1 MLKIN
6 LLPQEK
12 GRRASSAGSMASMLL
27 VAVVGSLVLL
37 LGGLFLF
44 HASQQSELDEIV
56 ATNNRMQSEIDS
68 IKSRVSD
75 HQKILDELAEIR
87 RREEAIQQLQAART
101 GPTAMLVEISRILS
115 PGGAPTADPAVVDH
129 LRQHDR
135 SRLWS
140 PTWDTHRVWLTGFQE
155 DNRNVTIK
163 GETVKIE
170 GTSGVT
176 IESKARLDLKGTT
189 GAKVDGGPNL
199 ELMAS
204 GAAKLQS
211 SGQLTVKGSITMI
224 N

>member
-163 GETVKIE
+163 GDGRDADDVGELMRRLLLSQYFQDVRLERTQETVQ
-170 GTSGVT
+170 G
-176 IESKARLDLKGTT
+176 
-189 GAKVDGGPNL
+189 
-199 ELMAS
+199 
-204 GAAKLQS
+204 S
-211 SGQLTVKGSITMI
+211 SVPVHRFSITARARY
-224 N
+224 

>member
-12 GRRASSAGSMASMLL
+12 GRRTSSAGSMASMLL

-44 HASQQSELDEIV
+44 HASQQAELDDLV
-56 ATNNRMQSEIDS
+56 AGNNRMQAEIDS

-75 HQKILDELAEIR
+75 HQRIVAELAEIR
-87 RREEAIQQLQAART
+87 QREAAIQQLQAART

-115 PGGAPTADPAVVDH
+115 PGGAPTADAARVDW

-140 PTWDTHRVWLTGFQE
+140 PTWDTHRVWLTSFE
-155 DNRNVTIK
+155 EENRV
-163 GETVKIE
+163 VKI
-170 GTSGVT
+170 SGQ
-176 IESKARLDLKGTT
+176 ARDSDDVG
-189 GAKVDGGPNL
+189 
-199 ELMAS
+199 ELMRR
-204 GAAKLQS
+204 LQLS
-211 SGQLTVKGSITMI
+211 LYFEDVRLERTQEVSITGGRAGSTLAVHSFMI
-224 N
+224 NARERY

>member
-37 LGGLFLF
+37 LGGLFLY

-56 ATNNRMQSEIDS
+56 AANSRTQNEIDS

-75 HQKILDELAEIR
+75 HQKILDELAEIH

-101 GPTAMLVEISRILS
+101 GPTAMLVEVSRILS
-115 PGGAPTADPAVVDH
+115 PGGSPTADPAVVDH

-140 PTWDTHRVWLTGFQE
+140 PTWDTHRVWLTRFEEENRALKISGDGRDADDVGELMRRLLLSLYFQDVRLDRTQE
-155 DNRNVTIK
+155 IRS
-163 GETVKIE
+163 
-170 GTSGVT
+170 TSGVPVHRFT
-176 IESKARLDLKGTT
+176 ITAR
-189 GAKVDGGPNL
+189 
-199 ELMAS
+199 S
-204 GAAKLQS
+204 RY
-211 SGQLTVKGSITMI
+211 
-224 N
+224 

>member
-12 GRRASSAGSMASMLL
+12 GRRTSSAGSMASMLL

-44 HASQQSELDEIV
+44 HASQQSELEELQ
-56 ATNNRMQSEIDS
+56 AGNSRMQAEIDS

-75 HQKILDELAEIR
+75 HQRILDELAEIR

-115 PGGAPTADPAVVDH
+115 PGGAPTADPTVVDY

-135 SRLWS
+135 GLLWS
-140 PTWDTHRVWLTGFQE
+140 PTWDTQRVWLTRFEEENRAVKFQGE
-155 DNRNVTIK
+155 ARDADDVGEFMRRLQLSLYFQNVQLERTQETRVAGGRSGNGSTATVTVHTFTIN
-163 GETVKIE
+163 
-170 GTSGVT
+170 
-176 IESKARLDLKGTT
+176 AR
-189 GAKVDGGPNL
+189 ARY
-199 ELMAS
+199 
-204 GAAKLQS
+204 
-211 SGQLTVKGSITMI
+211 
-224 N
+224 

>member
-129 LRQHDR
+129 MTPAQVVPVVELQAPEVLHG
-135 SRLWS
+135 
-140 PTWDTHRVWLTGFQE
+140 PVGARVEIRPLP
-155 DNRNVTIK
+155 D
-163 GETVKIE
+163 
-170 GTSGVT
+170 GVT
-176 IESKARLDLKGTT
+176 VTARVPEEVL
-189 GAKVDGGPNL
+189 AVP
-199 ELMAS
+199 
-204 GAAKLQS
+204 
-211 SGQLTVKGSITMI
+211 VR
-224 N
+224 

>member
-12 GRRASSAGSMASMLL
+12 GRRAASAGSMASMLL

-44 HASQQSELDEIV
+44 HASQQSELDELV
-56 ATNNRMQSEIDS
+56 AGNNRMQSEIDS

-101 GPTAMLVEISRILS
+101 GPTAMLVEVSRILS
-115 PGGAPTADPAVVDH
+115 PGGGPTADPTLVDF

-135 SRLWS
+135 GRLWS
-140 PTWDTHRVWLTGFQE
+140 TTWDTHRVWITSFE
-155 DNRNVTIK
+155 EENRA
-163 GETVKIE
+163 VKISGE
-170 GTSGVT
+170 GRDPDDVGELMRRLLLSLYFQDV
-176 IESKARLDLKGTT
+176 RLDRTEEMPGN
-189 GAKVDGGPNL
+189 VGGG
-199 ELMAS
+199 
-204 GAAKLQS
+204 GAAGGQS
-211 SGQLTVKGSITMI
+211 MTVQRFTITARARY
-224 N
+224 